1 MRTLTRVSDTFAPR
15 GSAKS
20 RRKGVAM
27 FYLLAGF
34 TVMMGFCSLAV
45 DLGRV
50 QVAKTEIRRAADA
63 AARAGAAYLNQGS
76 SNAVNEAISMAG
88 RNKVDISPLVLTTSD
103 VTVGIWNTT
112 TKKFSASG
120 SADNVT
126 TFAAVQVSAK
136 RTKAG
141 GNPIPLLFGSVLGAR
156 TCDVTATSVAALLS
170 VQTPKQVFISAH
182 GNPWLAGEP
191 AGTLGSVPDNGYGKT
206 SSSANKTHPWK
217 NDIANPAAVA
227 AADAAAVSGGTYSVP
242 TDPTKVAST
251 DYTNNEPY
259 GSPSEFVLD
268 VQPGSVIQVSI
279 AKNSSNIVTNHGF
292 LTGDKAS
299 YYADGTDNGSVAYYS
314 DDAAN
319 PTLPQGTQTT
329 SGSEHGISNIIT
341 PINSV
346 VGVFLDKNA
355 STNGADSETAPAGVD
370 FSDPKN
376 RDYTSY
382 EPKLNQSFYVGT
394 GTNSSNQQQTIV
406 VPANTYAL
414 FLGTMDGHEWSN
426 NVGGFTATITQLS
439 IELVK

>member
-1 MRTLTRVSDTFAPR
+1 VSLR
-15 GSAKS
+15 RSAIKSRISSAS
-20 RRKGVAM
+20 RRKGVAI
-27 FYLLAGF
+27 FYIVAVF

-50 QVAKTEIRRAADA
+50 QAAKTEIRRAADA

-76 SNAVNEAISMAG
+76 SNAVNAAISMAAN
-88 RNKVDISPLVLTTSD
+88 NKVDISPLALTTSD
-103 VTVGIWNTT
+103 VTVGTWNTT
-112 TKKFSASG
+112 TKTFTTSG
-120 SADNVT
+120 SPDNIT
-126 TFAAVQVSAK
+126 TFAAVQVNAK
-136 RTKAG
+136 RTKAN
-141 GNPIPLLFGSVLGAR
+141 GNPIPLLFGSVLGAK
-156 TCDVTATSVAALLS
+156 TCDVNATSVAALIAI
-170 VQTPKQVFISAH
+170 QAPKQVYISAH

-206 SSSANKTHPWK
+206 SSAANKTHPWK

-227 AADAAAVSGGTYSVP
+227 AADAAAVSTGSYSAP

-259 GSPSEFVLD
+259 ESPSEFVLD

-279 AKNSSNIVTNHGF
+279 PKNGSNTVTNHGF
-292 LTGDKAS
+292 LTGDKAT
-299 YYADGTDNGSVAYYS
+299 YYADGTDSGSLAYYS

-319 PTLPQGTQTT
+319 PSLPQGTQTT

-346 VGVFLDKNA
+346 VGVFLDKNG
-355 STNGADSETAPAGVD
+355 STNGADNETAPAGVD
-370 FSDPKN
+370 FSTSKN
-376 RDYTSY
+376 RDYTTY
-382 EPKLNQSFYVGT
+382 EPKLNQSFYVGN
-394 GTNSSNQQQTIV
+394 GTNSSGDQQTIV